1 MFQTK
6 DVEKI
11 KTRVMFEIFF
21 FRKPCTYEITW
32 KNMVKPNESRIIVK

>member
-11 KTRVMFEIFF
+11 KTRISYSII
-21 FRKPCTYEITW
+21 FRK
-32 KNMVKPNESRIIVK
+32 SDRL